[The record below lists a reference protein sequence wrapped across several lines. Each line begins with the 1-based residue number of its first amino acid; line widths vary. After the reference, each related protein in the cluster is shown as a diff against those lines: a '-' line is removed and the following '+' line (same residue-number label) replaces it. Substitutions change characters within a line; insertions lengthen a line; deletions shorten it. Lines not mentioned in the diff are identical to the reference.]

1 MRASGIEASVAFPCF
16 GGTAAAWLAGE
27 GDLDRALDEVRRL
40 LQGWHRRFTRFEPTS
55 ELSRLNADPSR
66 RVRVSDVL
74 CRFAAA
80 AVDAARATDGLV
92 DPTLVAEIQAA
103 DYAGDL
109 PASPPLD
116 ASLAPPRRP
125 AQPSPH
131 GRWREIAV
139 DGRSRTV
146 TRPAGVELD
155 SGGIAKGLCADILA
169 ERLSDFDAFAI
180 DCGGDLRIGGC
191 SRRRRTVCVDDPLGG
206 GCIHE
211 FELAAGGVATSGI
224 GRRSWLDSEGGP
236 AHHLLDPSTGRPAF
250 TGILQATALAPTAV
264 EAETLAKAA
273 LLSGPEGAGRWLSY
287 GGLLVFDDGSHIV
300 LEPPP
305 RRGLNVEES
314 CTSPPSGARRYS
326 RGAIPAPPARAPA
339 PPRASHALPTPARAC
354 RSAPR
359 PSAAGAC

>member
-1 MRASGIEASVAFPCF
+1 MTATGIEASTAFPCF
-16 GGTAAAWLAGE
+16 GGTAAGWLAGE

-55 ELSRLNADPSR
+55 ELSRLNADPSK

-80 AVDAARATDGLV
+80 AVDARATDGLV

-103 DYAGDL
+103 GYAGDL

-139 DGRSRTV
+139 DRRSRTV
-146 TRPAGVELD
+146 TRPTGVELD

-169 ERLSDFDAFAI
+169 ERLSGFDAFAI
-180 DCGGDLRIGGC
+180 DCCGDLRIGGC
-191 SRRRRTVCVDDPLGG
+191 SRRRRTVCVDDPLGK

-224 GRRSWLDSEGGP
+224 GRRSWLDSEGRP

-250 TGILQATALAPTAV
+250 TGIVQATALAPTAV

-273 LLSGPEGAGRWLSY
+273 LLSGPEGAGRWLAH

-300 LEPPP
+300 LEP
-305 RRGLNVEES
+305 RTACS
-314 CTSPPSGARRYS
+314 SP
-326 RGAIPAPPARAPA
+326 
-339 PPRASHALPTPARAC
+339 
-354 RSAPR
+354 
-359 PSAAGAC
+359 